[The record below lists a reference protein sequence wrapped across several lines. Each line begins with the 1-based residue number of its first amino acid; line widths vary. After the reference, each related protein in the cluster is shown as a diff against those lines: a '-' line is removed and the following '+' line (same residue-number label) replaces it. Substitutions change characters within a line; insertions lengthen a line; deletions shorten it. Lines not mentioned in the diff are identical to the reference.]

1 MDQEFAIRFA
11 VSLTSIGA
19 MVALAAWARIPR
31 PCATLDSNEAR
42 RLLAVE
48 FPDLSIQGLWLASDG
63 AVARSGDQALVLF
76 RLGDGYVSR
85 AMDWSQALKA
95 RPAKNRLWFSF
106 DDFAAPKAGLSLSP
120 DWATQEP
127 AQ

>member
-11 VSLTSIGA
+11 VSLTAIGA
-19 MVALAAWARIPR
+19 MVALAAWAKIPR
-31 PCATLDSNEAR
+31 PLVALDSAEAR
-42 RLLAVE
+42 RLLAEE
-48 FPDLSIQGLWLASDG
+48 FPGFSVQQLWLARDG

-85 AMDWSQALKA
+85 SLDWSRALEAKPA
-95 RPAKNRLWFSF
+95 RNRLWFSF
-106 DDFAAPKAGLSLSP
+106 HDFAAPKAGLSLSP